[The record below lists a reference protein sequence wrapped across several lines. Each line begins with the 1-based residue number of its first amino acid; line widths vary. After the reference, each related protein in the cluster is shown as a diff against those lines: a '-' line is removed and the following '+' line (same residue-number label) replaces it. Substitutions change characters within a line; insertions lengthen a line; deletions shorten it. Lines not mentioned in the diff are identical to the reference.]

1 MASTTTKQACTKCN
15 KGGGIA
21 MCNGC
26 ERSFCVKH
34 FVEHRQELS
43 QQMDGIAQEHDLLR
57 QDMNSQGN
65 GELLLKQIDQW
76 EQKAIEQIQAHARK
90 VRLDLR
96 QLLEQRKNQLQTSV
110 NKLTEEL
117 RSCRESDDYTELEM
131 KRWTE
136 QIETLRQRN
145 ENSLHIHTQ
154 DENSPT
160 SVVPLIGIRILEQLS
175 VPMDTD
181 NTRIIHQSLERF
193 AEITGNIKLL
203 ADGLIAYC
211 SEFSPSGSYTSGM
224 NRYSRGI
231 HRIHFQIN
239 KKNSQYLFFGI
250 TSASEKF
257 KSDMSTIQSMYGWW
271 DLNYTVVD
279 GVGTNASSEKTIQ
292 KGDKLTLVLNCDQ
305 HLIQLKHHR
314 TNRSVE
320 LPIDLQQCPYPWKIV
335 VRLDSPSDSVTIVH

>member
-1 MASTTTKQACTKCN
+1 
-15 KGGGIA
+15 

-43 QQMDGIAQEHDLLR
+43 QQMDEIVQEHDLLR
-57 QDMNSQGN
+57 QGMNSQGN

-76 EQKAIEQIQAHARK
+76 EEKTIEQIQAHARK

-131 KRWTE
+131 KRWTK
-136 QIETLRQRN
+136 QIETLRQMN
-145 ENSLHIHTQ
+145 ENSLRIHTE

-160 SVVPLIGIRILEQLS
+160 SVIPLIRVRILEQSS
-175 VPMDTD
+175 VPMDID
-181 NTRIIHQSLERF
+181 NTRIIDQSLERF
-193 AEITGNIKLL
+193 AEVVGNIRLS
-203 ADGLIAYC
+203 ANGLTAYC
-211 SEFSPSGSYTSGM
+211 FEYFPSGSYINGM
-224 NRYSRGI
+224 NQYSRGI
-231 HRIHFQIN
+231 HRIHFQIE
-239 KKNSQYLFFGI
+239 KKYSQYLFFGI
-250 TSASEKF
+250 TSASEKL

-271 DLNYTVVD
+271 DLNYTVID
-279 GVGTNASSEKTIQ
+279 GVGNSANSEKTTQ

-320 LPIDLQQCPYPWKIV
+320 LPVDLQQCPYPWKIV
-335 VRLDSPSDSVTIVH
+335 VRLDSPFDSVTIVH